1 MFQSCTHSGST
12 FIEGTVYRNSG
23 GEPES
28 GVRVAL
34 SSGPGPGTGDVYYVT
49 SGTQGKS
56 AGYYVHI
63 LNSNGSKPGTFFVWV
78 ADDNG
83 NALSDPNIGRVTTN
97 AITNPDD
104 PASCWWAIMD
114 FVHK

>member
-1 MFQSCTHSGST
+1 M
-12 FIEGTVYRNSG
+12 
-23 GEPES
+23 
-28 GVRVAL
+28 RVAL
-34 SSGPGPGTGDVYYVT
+34 GSGPGPGTGDVYYVV

-63 LNSNGSKPGTFFVWV
+63 LHSDGPRPGTFFVWI
-78 ADDNG
+78 ADGNG
-83 NALSDPNIGRVTTN
+83 NPLSDPNAGRVTTN

-104 PASCWWAIMD
+104 PASCWWAIMN